1 VALNKDSQDRLN
13 SIKQEEQLQ
22 RSMQKILSEKL
33 TKSKELT
40 NSQKELSET
49 LLGTKDLEDKLLAI
63 QGKKDEIFKKYVG
76 ANADLGKKL
85 IEQLETMEEYLK
97 LEKKRK
103 DKTQEIKDLTDGV
116 QDSLLGS
123 VGLSKDMLKNGIA
136 FGVGMA
142 IANKAV
148 AMISSAFESTVGLS
162 KELYTQTGATA
173 AESARVGAE
182 TMKSMFS
189 MEGLLYGGDALATA
203 AKSTADYYG
212 STQVI
217 TGEIQRNVTKLSAMG
232 VQGAVEMNA
241 IFGQAAGSAGDMT
254 DSIELIAAKSGVSTS
269 ALLNEMDGSM
279 TRMVGKSK
287 EQLEVFAKQ
296 SAQLVKQGG
305 SMELM
310 NKVADGMLDI
320 ESSMRAN
327 MKARQFG
334 IGIETDKIRE
344 AAMAMQYGTG
354 SAEELAAAIQ
364 EQVGSSEEFGKL
376 GDRQKQI
383 YADQIGM
390 SKEELATMLVK
401 SETMQKLRNENQGM
415 SDEQIQ
421 AMQKENEAWEAK
433 KTAAAS
439 YGSSILTAVI
449 PPLLQYLAMY
459 PAMKAMGSVGAGGDD
474 KASPK
479 PKRGRPAGKTKGTGG
494 LMESFNKMD
503 MKKVIQGAAAMVIV
517 AAAVWV
523 FGKAVQEF
531 MKVSWEAVG
540 MAVVSMLALVA
551 AVALLGLIMSSG
563 VGAIAIIAGAAA
575 MVIVAAAMLVLG
587 IAIQEIAKG
596 FGMMGELTESLTGLI
611 TISPML
617 IPLVYILGSLG
628 AAMAILGIG
637 LLVATPGVLAFG
649 MAVMVMA
656 AAVPAISMMATGLG
670 ALVQI
675 APGLIALAGAF
686 GLLGLSMLP
695 LALGLALL
703 TPFLGT
709 VLVLGLMLPLIA
721 SAMGI
726 GGDSSDT
733 SSSSANGGSSDP
745 LLEEIQGLRRD
756 IQSQPI
762 QIVIDDKVIST
773 MNKKNTRMQGY
784 RDQLK

>member
-1 VALNKDSQDRLN
+1 MAASGRK
-13 SIKQEEQLQ
+13 EQLQ
-22 RSMQKILSEKL
+22 NELNLQNQLVATAKTHLFLSEKGRDV
-33 TKSKELT
+33 KE
-40 NSQKELSET
+40 E
-49 LLGTKDLEDKLLAI
+49 LLGKLKEETDLGNQITDIQKAIDDLLLEQINRGDTVNQNYIDQLDRMKEILELKKQQKDKEE
-63 QGKKDEIFKKYVG
+63 EI
-76 ANADLGKKL
+76 NDLGKDFK
-85 IEQLETMEEYLK
+85 
-97 LEKKRK
+97 
-103 DKTQEIKDLTDGV
+103 
-116 QDSLLGS
+116 DSLLGS
-123 VGLSKDMLKNGIA
+123 LGTMGDMLKAGTA
-136 FGVGMA
+136 FGAGMVLA
-142 IANKAV
+142 KKATE
-148 AMISSAFESTVGLS
+148 MLSDAFESTVGLS

-173 AESARVGAE
+173 AESARVGSE
-182 TMKSMFS
+182 TMKAMFS
-189 MEGLLYGGDALATA
+189 MEGLLYGGEALATA

-212 STQVI
+212 TTSAI
-217 TGEIQRNVTKLSAMG
+217 TSEIQKNVTKLSAMG

-241 IFGQAAGSAGDMT
+241 IFGQAAGNAGDMT
-254 DSIELIAAKSGVSTS
+254 DSIENIAKSSGVSTS
-269 ALLNEMDGSM
+269 VLLNEMDGSM

-287 EQLEVFAKQ
+287 EQLEVFAQ
-296 SAQLVKQGG
+296 QTAELSKQGV
-305 SMELM
+305 SMALM

-334 IGIETDKIRE
+334 VGIETDKIRE
-344 AAMAMQYGTG
+344 AAMAMQWGTG
-354 SAEELAAAIQ
+354 SAKDLADAIQ
-364 EQVGSSEEFGKL
+364 EQVGSSEEFGLLSEKE
-376 GDRQKQI
+376 KQMK
-383 YADQIGM
+383 ADQLSM

-401 SETMQKLRNENQGM
+401 SEQLAKLSKETGETDSKKLEAM
-415 SDEQIQ
+415 S
-421 AMQKENEAWEAK
+421 KEAEAWEVQKAGILS
-433 KTAAAS
+433 A
-439 YGSSILTAVI
+439 GGSILTGLI
-449 PPLLQYLAMY
+449 PPLLQYVAIKRG
-459 PAMKAMGSVGAGGDD
+459 MKAMDSAPSVGGG
-474 KASPK
+474 
-479 PKRGRPAGKTKGTGG
+479 GG
-494 LMESFNKMD
+494 GGGIMNSISKID
-503 MKKVIQGAAAMVIV
+503 MGAVLKGAAAMVIV

-531 MKVSWEAVG
+531 MKVSWSAVG

-551 AVALLGLIMSSG
+551 AVALLGLIMSG
-563 VGAIAIIAGAAA
+563 GMIVPLLAGAAA

-628 AAMAILGIG
+628 AVMAIFGIG
-637 LLVATPGVLAFG
+637 LLVATPGILAFG

>member
-1 VALNKDSQDRLN
+1 MAASGRK
-13 SIKQEEQLQ
+13 EQLQ
-22 RSMQKILSEKL
+22 NELNLQNQLVATAKTHLFLSEKGRDV
-33 TKSKELT
+33 KE
-40 NSQKELSET
+40 E
-49 LLGTKDLEDKLLAI
+49 LLGKLKEETDLGNQITDIQKAIDDLLLEQINRGDTVNQNYIDQLDRMKEILELKKQQKDKEE
-63 QGKKDEIFKKYVG
+63 EI
-76 ANADLGKKL
+76 NDLGKEFK
-85 IEQLETMEEYLK
+85 
-97 LEKKRK
+97 
-103 DKTQEIKDLTDGV
+103 
-116 QDSLLGS
+116 DSLLGS
-123 VGLSKDMLKNGIA
+123 LGTMGDMLKAGTA
-136 FGVGMA
+136 FGAGMVLA
-142 IANKAV
+142 KKATE
-148 AMISSAFESTVGLS
+148 MISSAFESTVGLS

-173 AESARVGAE
+173 AESARLGAQ
-182 TMKSMFS
+182 TMGAMFS
-189 MEGLLYGGDALATA
+189 MEGLLYGGEALATA

-217 TGEIQRNVTKLSAMG
+217 TGEMQKNVTKLSAMG
-232 VQGAVEMNA
+232 VQGAAEMNA

-310 NKVADGMLDI
+310 NKVAGGMLDI

-344 AAMAMQYGTG
+344 AAMAMEYGTG

-421 AMQKENEAWEAK
+421 AMQKESEEWEAQ

-459 PAMKAMGSVGAGGDD
+459 PAMKAMGSVGAGG
-474 KASPK
+474 
-479 PKRGRPAGKTKGTGG
+479 GGGAGAGG
-494 LMESFNKMD
+494 GGGIMD
-503 MKKVIQGAAAMVIV
+503 SISKINMGAVLKGAAAMVIV

-628 AAMAILGIG
+628 AVMAIFGIG
-637 LLVATPGVLAFG
+637 LLVATPGILAFG

>member
-1 VALNKDSQDRLN
+1 MAASGRK
-13 SIKQEEQLQ
+13 EQLQ
-22 RSMQKILSEKL
+22 NELNLQNQLVATAKTHLFLSEKGRDV
-33 TKSKELT
+33 KE
-40 NSQKELSET
+40 E
-49 LLGTKDLEDKLLAI
+49 LLGKLKEETDLGNQITDIQKAIDDLLLEQINRGDTVNQNYIDQLDRMKEILELKKQQKDKEE
-63 QGKKDEIFKKYVG
+63 EI
-76 ANADLGKKL
+76 NDLGKDFK
-85 IEQLETMEEYLK
+85 
-97 LEKKRK
+97 
-103 DKTQEIKDLTDGV
+103 
-116 QDSLLGS
+116 DSLLGS
-123 VGLSKDMLKNGIA
+123 LGTMGDMLKAGTA
-136 FGVGMA
+136 FGAGMVLA
-142 IANKAV
+142 KKATE
-148 AMISSAFESTVGLS
+148 MLSDAFESTVGLS

-189 MEGLLYGGDALATA
+189 MEGLLYGGEALATA

-254 DSIELIAAKSGVSTS
+254 DSIGLIAAKSGVSTS

-334 IGIETDKIRE
+334 LGIETDKIRE
-344 AAMAMQYGTG
+344 AAMAMQWGTG
-354 SAEELAAAIQ
+354 TAEELAAAIH
-364 EQVGSSEEFGKL
+364 EQVGSSEEFGILNEK
-376 GDRQKQI
+376 QKQI
-383 YADQIGM
+383 YADQLGM

-421 AMQKENEAWEAK
+421 AMQKESEEWEAK
-433 KTAAAS
+433 KTAASAF
-439 YGSSILTAVI
+439 GSSVLTAVI

-459 PAMKAMGSVGAGGDD
+459 PAMKAMGSVGA
-474 KASPK
+474 
-479 PKRGRPAGKTKGTGG
+479 TTGG
-494 LMESFNKMD
+494 PGGGGGIMD
-503 MKKVIQGAAAMVIV
+503 SISKINMGAVLKGAAAMVIV

-523 FGKAVQEF
+523 FGKALQEYS
-531 MKVSWEAVG
+531 KVGLAEIG
-540 MAVVSMLALVA
+540 MAAAGMLLLGGAV
-551 AVALLGLIMSSG
+551 VALGYLLGNPASLLG
-563 VGAIAIIAGAAA
+563 IALGSAAMLVIAAA
-575 MVIVAAAMLVLG
+575 LLVLG
-587 IAIQEIAKG
+587 IALQEIAKG

-628 AAMAILGIG
+628 AAMAIFGIG
-637 LLVATPGVLAFG
+637 LLFATPGILAFG

>member
-1 VALNKDSQDRLN
+1 
-13 SIKQEEQLQ
+13 
-22 RSMQKILSEKL
+22 
-33 TKSKELT
+33 
-40 NSQKELSET
+40 
-49 LLGTKDLEDKLLAI
+49 
-63 QGKKDEIFKKYVG
+63 
-76 ANADLGKKL
+76 
-85 IEQLETMEEYLK
+85 
-97 LEKKRK
+97 
-103 DKTQEIKDLTDGV
+103 
-116 QDSLLGS
+116 
-123 VGLSKDMLKNGIA
+123 
-136 FGVGMA
+136 
-142 IANKAV
+142 
-148 AMISSAFESTVGLS
+148 
-162 KELYTQTGATA
+162 
-173 AESARVGAE
+173 
-182 TMKSMFS
+182 
-189 MEGLLYGGDALATA
+189 MEGLLYGGEALATA

-217 TGEIQRNVTKLSAMG
+217 TGEIQKNVTKLSAMG

-334 IGIETDKIRE
+334 LGIETDKIRE
-344 AAMAMQYGTG
+344 AAMAMEYGTG

-364 EQVGSSEEFGKL
+364 EQVGSSEEFGIL
-376 GDRQKQI
+376 GEKQKQI
-383 YADQIGM
+383 YADQLGM

-421 AMQKENEAWEAK
+421 AMQKESEEWEAK
-433 KTAAAS
+433 KTAASAF
-439 YGSSILTAVI
+439 GSSVLTAVI

-459 PAMKAMGSVGAGGDD
+459 PAMKAMGSVGAGG
-474 KASPK
+474 
-479 PKRGRPAGKTKGTGG
+479 GG
-494 LMESFNKMD
+494 GGGGGGIMD
-503 MKKVIQGAAAMVIV
+503 SISKINMGAVLKGAAAMVIV

-628 AAMAILGIG
+628 AVMAIFGIG
-637 LLVATPGVLAFG
+637 LLVATPGILAFG

>member
-1 VALNKDSQDRLN
+1 
-13 SIKQEEQLQ
+13 
-22 RSMQKILSEKL
+22 
-33 TKSKELT
+33 
-40 NSQKELSET
+40 
-49 LLGTKDLEDKLLAI
+49 
-63 QGKKDEIFKKYVG
+63 
-76 ANADLGKKL
+76 
-85 IEQLETMEEYLK
+85 
-97 LEKKRK
+97 
-103 DKTQEIKDLTDGV
+103 
-116 QDSLLGS
+116 
-123 VGLSKDMLKNGIA
+123 
-136 FGVGMA
+136 
-142 IANKAV
+142 
-148 AMISSAFESTVGLS
+148 
-162 KELYTQTGATA
+162 
-173 AESARVGAE
+173 
-182 TMKSMFS
+182 
-189 MEGLLYGGDALATA
+189 
-203 AKSTADYYG
+203 
-212 STQVI
+212 
-217 TGEIQRNVTKLSAMG
+217 
-232 VQGAVEMNA
+232 
-241 IFGQAAGSAGDMT
+241 
-254 DSIELIAAKSGVSTS
+254 
-269 ALLNEMDGSM
+269 
-279 TRMVGKSK
+279 
-287 EQLEVFAKQ
+287 
-296 SAQLVKQGG
+296 
-305 SMELM
+305 
-310 NKVADGMLDI
+310 
-320 ESSMRAN
+320 

-344 AAMAMQYGTG
+344 AAMAMEYGTG

-376 GDRQKQI
+376 GEKQKQI

-401 SETMQKLRNENQGM
+401 SEELAKTTKLNDKYGESAVAAFTKVATFSASAG
-415 SDEQIQ
+415 S
-421 AMQKENEAWEAK
+421 AM
-433 KTAAAS
+433 AAS
-439 YGSSILTAVI
+439 M
-449 PPLLQYLAMY
+449 PLLAQTTGFMKNMGIDASKALGPVKKLAM
-459 PAMKAMGSVGAGGDD
+459 AGLAKLGMGSMGGDD
-474 KASPK
+474 KASTK

-628 AAMAILGIG
+628 AVMAIFGIG
-637 LLVATPGVLAFG
+637 LLVATPGILAFG

>member
-1 VALNKDSQDRLN
+1 MAASGRK
-13 SIKQEEQLQ
+13 EQLQ
-22 RSMQKILSEKL
+22 NELNLQNQLVATAKTHLFLSEKGRDV
-33 TKSKELT
+33 KE
-40 NSQKELSET
+40 E
-49 LLGTKDLEDKLLAI
+49 LLGKLKEETDLGNQITDIQKAIDDLLLEQINRGDTVNQNYIDQLDRMKEILELKKQQKDKEE
-63 QGKKDEIFKKYVG
+63 EI
-76 ANADLGKKL
+76 NDLGKDFK
-85 IEQLETMEEYLK
+85 
-97 LEKKRK
+97 
-103 DKTQEIKDLTDGV
+103 
-116 QDSLLGS
+116 DSLLGS
-123 VGLSKDMLKNGIA
+123 LGTMGDMLKAGTA
-136 FGVGMA
+136 FGAGMVLA
-142 IANKAV
+142 KKATE
-148 AMISSAFESTVGLS
+148 MLSDAFESTVGLS

-173 AESARVGAE
+173 AESARVGSE
-182 TMKSMFS
+182 TMKAMFS
-189 MEGLLYGGDALATA
+189 MEGLLYGGEALATA

-212 STQVI
+212 TTSAI
-217 TGEIQRNVTKLSAMG
+217 TSEIQKNVTKLSAMG

-241 IFGQAAGSAGDMT
+241 IFGQAAGNAGDMT
-254 DSIELIAAKSGVSTS
+254 DSIENIAKSSGVSTS
-269 ALLNEMDGSM
+269 VLLNEMDGSM

-287 EQLEVFAKQ
+287 EQLEVFAQ
-296 SAQLVKQGG
+296 QTAELSKQGV
-305 SMELM
+305 SMALM

-334 IGIETDKIRE
+334 VGIETDKIRE
-344 AAMAMQYGTG
+344 AAMAMEYGTG
-354 SAEELAAAIQ
+354 SAKDLADAIQ
-364 EQVGSSEEFGKL
+364 EQVGSSEEFGLLSEKE
-376 GDRQKQI
+376 KQMK
-383 YADQIGM
+383 ADQLSM

-401 SETMQKLRNENQGM
+401 SEELAKLSKETGETDSKKLEAM
-415 SDEQIQ
+415 S
-421 AMQKENEAWEAK
+421 KEAEAWEVQKAGILS
-433 KTAAAS
+433 A
-439 YGSSILTAVI
+439 GGSILTGLI
-449 PPLLQYLAMY
+449 PPLLQYVAIKRG
-459 PAMKAMGSVGAGGDD
+459 MKAMDSAPSVGGG
-474 KASPK
+474 
-479 PKRGRPAGKTKGTGG
+479 GG
-494 LMESFNKMD
+494 GGGIMNSISKID
-503 MKKVIQGAAAMVIV
+503 MGAVLKGAAAMVIV

-628 AAMAILGIG
+628 AVMAIFGIG
-637 LLVATPGVLAFG
+637 LLVATPGILAFG

>member
-1 VALNKDSQDRLN
+1 
-13 SIKQEEQLQ
+13 
-22 RSMQKILSEKL
+22 M
-33 TKSKELT
+33 
-40 NSQKELSET
+40 
-49 LLGTKDLEDKLLAI
+49 
-63 QGKKDEIFKKYVG
+63 
-76 ANADLGKKL
+76 
-85 IEQLETMEEYLK
+85 
-97 LEKKRK
+97 
-103 DKTQEIKDLTDGV
+103 
-116 QDSLLGS
+116 
-123 VGLSKDMLKNGIA
+123 
-136 FGVGMA
+136 
-142 IANKAV
+142 
-148 AMISSAFESTVGLS
+148 
-162 KELYTQTGATA
+162 
-173 AESARVGAE
+173 
-182 TMKSMFS
+182 
-189 MEGLLYGGDALATA
+189 
-203 AKSTADYYG
+203 
-212 STQVI
+212 
-217 TGEIQRNVTKLSAMG
+217 
-232 VQGAVEMNA
+232 
-241 IFGQAAGSAGDMT
+241 
-254 DSIELIAAKSGVSTS
+254 
-269 ALLNEMDGSM
+269 
-279 TRMVGKSK
+279 
-287 EQLEVFAKQ
+287 
-296 SAQLVKQGG
+296 
-305 SMELM
+305 
-310 NKVADGMLDI
+310 
-320 ESSMRAN
+320 
-327 MKARQFG
+327 
-334 IGIETDKIRE
+334 
-344 AAMAMQYGTG
+344 
-354 SAEELAAAIQ
+354 
-364 EQVGSSEEFGKL
+364 
-376 GDRQKQI
+376 
-383 YADQIGM
+383 
-390 SKEELATMLVK
+390 
-401 SETMQKLRNENQGM
+401 
-415 SDEQIQ
+415 
-421 AMQKENEAWEAK
+421 
-433 KTAAAS
+433 
-439 YGSSILTAVI
+439 
-449 PPLLQYLAMY
+449 LAMN
-459 PAMKAMGSVGAGGDD
+459 PAMKAMGSVGPSVGG
-474 KASPK
+474 
-479 PKRGRPAGKTKGTGG
+479 GG
-494 LMESFNKMD
+494 GGGGIMD
-503 MKKVIQGAAAMVIV
+503 SISKIDMGAVLKGAAAMVIV

-628 AAMAILGIG
+628 AVMAIFGIG
-637 LLVATPGVLAFG
+637 LLVATPGILAFG